1 METYIEDFNLSL
13 AIKLQDFQGKYNTIY
28 RCGYFDELV
37 FPPCQTNIDA
47 IICSSY
53 AHPFII

>member
-1 METYIEDFNLSL
+1 METYIEDLNLSS
-13 AIKLQDFQGKYNTIY
+13 AIKLQDFQGKCNTIY

-37 FPPCQTNIDA
+37 FPPYQINIDA